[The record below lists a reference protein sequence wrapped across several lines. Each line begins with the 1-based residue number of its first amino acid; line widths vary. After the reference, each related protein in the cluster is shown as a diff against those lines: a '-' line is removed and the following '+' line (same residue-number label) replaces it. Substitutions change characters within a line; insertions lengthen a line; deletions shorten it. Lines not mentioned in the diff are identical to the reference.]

1 MNETSRLCAK
11 VAFEIVVAYK
21 RAYRYDTRNLVAADT
36 RTFVM
41 TEPRP
46 AADVKA

>member
-1 MNETSRLCAK
+1 MNGTSRLCAK

-21 RAYRYDTRNLVAADT
+21 QAYQYDTQNFVAADT

-41 TEPRP
+41 TEPSP